1 LVELTKVIEK
11 EKKKDGNQ
19 KSTNQTSDSL
29 DALSSQE
36 SFQTKAS
43 DKIQSMESE
52 GSED

>member
-29 DALSSQE
+29 DTLSSKDSIE
-36 SFQTKAS
+36 IKAT
-43 DKIQSMESE
+43 DKFQSMDSE